1 MMSTS
6 SKGLVVHVRR
16 KATTSPVI
24 PSLAL
29 RGFSNSPGRHPRT
42 VTPPREDAIVKEG
55 QGLRELKVAKSLVSP
70 VAKKKATSKSS
81 ISRMNLVR
89 KCTKASVVALRTT
102 LVSSSTSHSVAV
114 RMVNYVLKVSAVLT
128 DPVAMVPKENVVL
141 TDPVAMV
148 PKANAAPTDPV
159 ATARAIV
166 VATVHALKVVSEA
179 MATGTAHGAMATE
192 ATETVGMETVATGA
206 VVTVVTVAIVA
217 ISAEV
222 DLVAA

>member
-1 MMSTS
+1 MSTS

-29 RGFSNSPGRHPRT
+29 RGLSKSPGRHPRT
-42 VTPPREDAIVKEG
+42 VRPPREDAIVKEG
-55 QGLRELKVAKSLVSP
+55 QGLRELKVIKSLVSP
-70 VAKKKATSKSS
+70 VAKKNATRKS

-114 RMVNYVLKVSAVLT
+114 RMVNYVLKASAVLT
-128 DPVAMVPKENVVL
+128 DPVAMVPKVNVVL
-141 TDPVAMV
+141 TDPVEMV

-179 MATGTAHGAMATE
+179 MATGTAHVAMGTE
-192 ATETVGMETVATGA
+192 ATETAGMETVATGA

>member
-1 MMSTS
+1 M
-6 SKGLVVHVRR
+6 
-16 KATTSPVI
+16 I

-29 RGFSNSPGRHPRT
+29 RGLSNSPGRHPRT
-42 VTPPREDAIVKEG
+42 VRPPREDAIDKEG
-55 QGLRELKVAKSLVSP
+55 QGLREQKVIKSLVSP

-81 ISRMNLVR
+81 ISPMKLVR

-114 RMVNYVLKVSAVLT
+114 RMVNYVLKASAVLT
-128 DPVAMVPKENVVL
+128 DR
-141 TDPVAMV
+141 VAMV

-159 ATARAIV
+159 AMARAIV
-166 VATVHALKVVSEA
+166 VATVHALKEVSEA
-179 MATGTAHGAMATE
+179 MATGTAHVVMETE
-192 ATETVGMETVATGA
+192 ATETAGMETVATGA